1 LQGLYPDSIAAI
13 VAHRALDR
21 TLSTELRVL
30 AIRALADAEAPAARD
45 ALLELTEG
53 GRSLLGGERLPSKT
67 PELIAALTALATGWS
82 ETPAVRRILARAAA
96 SKDPE
101 IRAATAP
108 RVDDR

>member
-1 LQGLYPDSIAAI
+1 
-13 VAHRALDR
+13 
-21 TLSTELRVL
+21 
-30 AIRALADAEAPAARD
+30 
-45 ALLELTEG
+45 
-53 GRSLLGGERLPSKT
+53 LLGGERLPSKT